1 MYKGCKNA
9 GQTSVHLP
17 HLKQAVGSG
26 ILAFSSDKHNIP
38 YLSQSIEVGVRVEVR
53 KEILE
58 DLCNIIY
65 DPSIFSITHHRS
77 T

>member
-38 YLSQSIEVGVRVEVR
+38 EVPYV
-53 KEILE
+53 LAA
-58 DLCNIIY
+58 
-65 DPSIFSITHHRS
+65 
-77 T
+77 